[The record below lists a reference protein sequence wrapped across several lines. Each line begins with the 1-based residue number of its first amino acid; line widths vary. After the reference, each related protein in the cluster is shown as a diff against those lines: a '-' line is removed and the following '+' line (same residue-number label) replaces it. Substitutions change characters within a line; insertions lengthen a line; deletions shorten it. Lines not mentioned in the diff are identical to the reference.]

1 MEKYVELKKKNGTL
15 RGMLHLPENIEGKS
29 KIPGVIL
36 YHGFTG
42 NRMEPSFI
50 FVRFSRLLAEHG
62 IASVRFDFLNS
73 GESDGSFEKMTLSEE
88 IEDAEDILNYFSSLE
103 PIDEKNIFLLGL
115 SMGGSIAGY
124 VAGKHSKKLKG
135 LILWAPAGEMA
146 LFIEER
152 EKLTSSGNFTGN
164 PKDINGLLLGDVFIE
179 DVKQLSILEM
189 TADYRGPATIIHGT
203 GDESVPPE
211 VSRRYKDIFGDRS
224 ELTMIDGADHT
235 FQGLNWGKKLFSTSL
250 EFIQKNLDI

>member
-1 MEKYVELKKKNGTL
+1 MSGTFLQTQSSGNYRQGEKITMEKYVELKKKNGTL

-115 SMGGSIAGY
+115 SMGGRLRDMLPENTVKS
-124 VAGKHSKKLKG
+124 LKDLSSG
-135 LILWAPAGEMA
+135 APAGEMA

-152 EKLTSSGNFTGN
+152 ENSHLA
-164 PKDINGLLLGDVFIE
+164 E
-179 DVKQLSILEM
+179 ILPVIRK
-189 TADYRGPATIIHGT
+189 T
-203 GDESVPPE
+203 
-211 VSRRYKDIFGDRS
+211 
-224 ELTMIDGADHT
+224 
-235 FQGLNWGKKLFSTSL
+235 
-250 EFIQKNLDI
+250 